1 MIGHVAF
8 AIPLFVHGFAH
19 LVGFVVSWLIATR
32 SGSSE
37 SGRWACFGCWQA
49 SHLPFLVSV

>member
-37 SGRWACFGCWQA
+37 SGRWACFGCLQA